1 MHRYLT
7 ELYRDGLGK
16 EAKDDPRYEEFRRLM
31 AERKSRW
38 RKSSPVVRLE
48 RPFRIDKARK
58 YGYKA
63 KQGFIAARARVRKGG
78 RRKSRPVK
86 GRGPKKMGVKKIT
99 PAKSIQR
106 MAEERTQRKFP
117 NLEVLASYWLWED
130 GQYKW
135 YEVILLDPDHPV
147 IKKDNDVSWITEKQH
162 KRRVFRGLTPSGR
175 KGRGLRKRGM
185 GAEKVRPS
193 IRAKGRRAK

>member
-7 ELYRDGLGK
+7 ELYREGLGK
-16 EAKDDPRYEEFRRLM
+16 EARDDPRYEEFRRLM
-31 AERKSRW
+31 VERKIQW

-48 RPFRIDKARK
+48 RPLRIDKARR

-86 GRGPKKMGVKKIT
+86 GRKPAGMGVKKIT

-135 YEVILLDPDHPV
+135 YEVILLDPNHPV

-162 KRRVFRGLTPSGR
+162 KGRVFRGLTPSGK

-185 GAEKVRPS
+185 GAEKLRPS

>member
-1 MHRYLT
+1 M
-7 ELYRDGLGK
+7 
-16 EAKDDPRYEEFRRLM
+16 
-31 AERKSRW
+31 
-38 RKSSPVVRLE
+38 
-48 RPFRIDKARK
+48 
-58 YGYKA
+58 
-63 KQGFIAARARVRKGG
+63 RKGG

-135 YEVILLDPDHPV
+135 YEVLLLDPNHPG
-147 IKKDNDVSWITEKQH
+147 IKKDGDVSWITEKQH
-162 KRRVFRGLTPSGR
+162 KRRAFRGLTPSGK
-175 KGRGLRKRGM
+175 KGRGLRKKGM
-185 GAEKVRPS
+185 GSEKVRPS
-193 IRAKGRRAK
+193 IRAKGRKAK